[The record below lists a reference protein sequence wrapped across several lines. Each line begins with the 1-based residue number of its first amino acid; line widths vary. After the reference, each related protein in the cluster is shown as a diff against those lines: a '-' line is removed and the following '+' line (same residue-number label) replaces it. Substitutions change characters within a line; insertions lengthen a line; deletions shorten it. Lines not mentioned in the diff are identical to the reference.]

1 MSITT
6 RIRGKDKLLARLK
19 SLSKTIESDLGMA
32 ANEAADEM
40 VVVARRLA
48 PKRTGALAKSIAA
61 TYGGQMTPPH
71 SQPGG
76 STLVPPTAAMVT
88 AGNDEVRYP
97 HLVEFGSAP
106 HPQGGWAEGTDHP
119 GTAPRPFFF
128 PAYRLIRK
136 RANRKM
142 AKALRKAVEGSAR

>member
-1 MSITT
+1 MSVTT
-6 RIRGKDKLLARLK
+6 RVRGKDKLLARLK
-19 SLSKTIESDLGMA
+19 SLSSKVEKELGAA
-32 ANEAADEM
+32 ANEAGDDM
-40 VVVARRLA
+40 VGVARHLV
-48 PKRTGALAKSIAA
+48 PKRTSALAKSITV
-61 TYGGQMTPPH
+61 TYGGQMTPAY

-88 AGNDEVRYP
+88 AGNNEVRYP
-97 HLVEFGSAP
+97 HLVEFGTAP
-106 HPQGGWAEGTDHP
+106 HPQGGLGEGTDHP
-119 GTAPRPFFF
+119 GTAPQPFFF